1 MRLRIRNDWWVAF
14 CFDCVFMW
22 LVIVVLS
29 LALLSPASAANCPSA
44 NPNDNIPDDDALNA
58 CLNLGGTVSLDLGS
72 PGYIIAK
79 GLTLTVNGTVFT
91 SAKTPTRATLIA
103 DPSLHAPLLKAP
115 NRSTTNYRIDSIL
128 FDGNRPR
135 RDASVCSGYR
145 DFGTN
150 AELHGSGFTVTNIE
164 SARALCGSSLN
175 ISGSD
180 FEVAN
185 SSFHDNG
192 ASQGAPEPWADGI
205 TLARCIRGYVHH
217 NTLANNTDVDI
228 VNGGGQN
235 CRVENNTIQHTTTH
249 GFAGLA
255 IHKFPWTP
263 DGGNHTGS
271 VFQNNAISSAPNLL
285 ELGISVGMNPWGVSG
300 TVSGSIINNTVSGA
314 QVNLA
319 VDGYS
324 NGTVNSNTLSSP
336 QGGCALNYTV
346 SNVTNVCLQPG
357 WAVKS
362 VQLGTMCTDTG
373 QVITSTC
380 NVSTPPASSSGLRIS
395 ETQ

>member
-1 MRLRIRNDWWVAF
+1 
-14 CFDCVFMW
+14 MW
-22 LVIVVLS
+22 LVIVVVS
-29 LALLSPASAANCPSA
+29 LALLSPASAANCPGA
-44 NPNDNIPDDDALNA
+44 NPNDNLPDDDVLQA
-58 CLNLGGTVSLDLGS
+58 CLNQGGTVQLDPGS

-79 GLTLTVNGTVFT
+79 GLTLAVNSTVLT
-91 SAKTPTRATLIA
+91 SAKAPAQATLIA
-103 DPSLHAPLLKAP
+103 DPSLHAPLLKVP
-115 NRSTTNYRIDSIL
+115 DGTINYRVDSIL
-128 FDGNRPR
+128 FDGNRQR

-145 DFGTN
+145 DPFASN
-150 AELHGSGFTVTNIE
+150 VQLNGSGFIVINIE
-164 SARALCGSSLN
+164 SARALCGSSLV

-180 FEVAN
+180 FEIAN

-192 ASQGAPEPWADGI
+192 ASQGAPEPWSDGI
-205 TLARCIRGYVHH
+205 TLARCTRGYVHN

-228 VNGGGQN
+228 VNGGGPD
-235 CRVENNTIQHTTTH
+235 CRIENNTIQHTTTH

-255 IHKFPWTP
+255 IHKFPGT
-263 DGGNHTGS
+263 GGGDHRGS
-271 VFQNNAISSAPNLL
+271 VFQNNTISSAPNQL

-300 TVSGSIINNTVSGA
+300 TVSGSIINNIVSGA

-324 NGTVNSNTLSSP
+324 NGTVNNNALSNP

-346 SNVTNVCLQPG
+346 SNTTNVCLQPG

-362 VQLGTMCTDTG
+362 VQLGTMCTDTE

-380 NVSTPPASSSGLRIS
+380 TVSTPPASSSGLRIS